1 MSAFPPDFKPA
12 WEDRVVDMRL
22 LSPSDTDFT
31 YERPDKTRYVLEIRK
46 NKEDNYYTP
55 EFQMELI
62 STKPEPFN
70 YDKEVV
76 FGREQPPMDFN
87 DPWPHGGIKKS

>member
-1 MSAFPPDFKPA
+1 
-12 WEDRVVDMRL
+12 
-22 LSPSDTDFT
+22 
-31 YERPDKTRYVLEIRK
+31 
-46 NKEDNYYTP
+46 
-55 EFQMELI
+55 MELI

-87 DPWPHGGIKKS
+87 DPWPHGRF

>member
-1 MSAFPPDFKPA
+1 
-12 WEDRVVDMRL
+12 MRL

-62 STKPEPFN
+62 STKPKPFDYN
-70 YDKEVV
+70 KEIV

-87 DPWPHGGIKKS
+87 DPWPHNR